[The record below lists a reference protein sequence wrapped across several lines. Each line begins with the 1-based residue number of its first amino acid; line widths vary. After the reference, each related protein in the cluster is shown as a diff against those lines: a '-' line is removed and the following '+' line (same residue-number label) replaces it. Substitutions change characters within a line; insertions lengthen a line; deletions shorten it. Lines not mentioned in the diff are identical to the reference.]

1 MTKYFLISEQQ
12 YFATVVPLGLS
23 PRQDHTVRTSS
34 DFDVFYAKADP
45 WRIEGARSR
54 DKVLRR
60 SVGKFVAGKNVLE
73 LGCGEGHLTQAL
85 FWDAASVKGI
95 DISGVA
101 INRATS
107 KRISNASFENSDFLS
122 ISFAGYDV
130 IAAIECLY
138 YLSDSEQE
146 AFFDKIAREH
156 SEKILIVSG
165 PIIGQNEHRKYFTHK
180 SILETFARRGISVI
194 EFHNVNVDRKTA
206 LVNPAVANLSAAL
219 VRVPLGDLL
228 LNALPDRLIYQ
239 RCYIAR

>member
-1 MTKYFLISEQQ
+1 
-12 YFATVVPLGLS
+12 
-23 PRQDHTVRTSS
+23 VRTASG
-34 DFDVFYAKADP
+34 FDAFYAETDP

-60 SVGKFVAGKNVLE
+60 SVARFVTGSNVLE
-73 LGCGEGHLTQAL
+73 LGCGEGHLTQTL

-95 DISGVA
+95 DIGGIA
-101 INRATS
+101 ISRAIS
-107 KRISNASFENSDFLS
+107 KGMSNASFENSDFLS
-122 ISFAGYDV
+122 APFEGYDV

-138 YLSDSEQE
+138 YLSASEQE
-146 AFFDKIAREH
+146 AFFDKVAREH
-156 SEKILIVSG
+156 SGKILIISG

-180 SILETFARRGISVI
+180 GMLDTLARHGISVI
-194 EFHNVNVDRKTA
+194 EFHNVNVDRKTL
-206 LVNPAVANLSAAL
+206 LVNRTVANLAAAV